1 MRAVTAPMSGTEVE
15 LRKPDRKLLIAI
27 MEQEAKEEEFIKSK
41 HKLQKEIDEIKDKN
55 RRLER
60 EEEAKNTYLE

>member
-1 MRAVTAPMSGTEVE
+1 
-15 LRKPDRKLLIAI
+15 